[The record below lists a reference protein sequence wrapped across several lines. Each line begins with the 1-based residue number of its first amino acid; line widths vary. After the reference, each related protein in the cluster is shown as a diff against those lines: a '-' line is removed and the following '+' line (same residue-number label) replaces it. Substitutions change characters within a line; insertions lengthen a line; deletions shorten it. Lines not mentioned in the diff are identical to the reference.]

1 MNPDR
6 VKSENRKGKIEKGK
20 PGSRTL
26 WRYGSAGNSELGIG
40 AGGWESCYPAGS
52 AGDDMAVIGWRLWR
66 I

>member
-6 VKSENRKGKIEKGK
+6 VKSENRERKMENERRGA
-20 PGSRTL
+20 RNL
-26 WRYGSAGNSELGIG
+26 WRYGSAGNLELGIG

-52 AGDDMAVIGWRLWR
+52 AVDDMAVIGWRLWR